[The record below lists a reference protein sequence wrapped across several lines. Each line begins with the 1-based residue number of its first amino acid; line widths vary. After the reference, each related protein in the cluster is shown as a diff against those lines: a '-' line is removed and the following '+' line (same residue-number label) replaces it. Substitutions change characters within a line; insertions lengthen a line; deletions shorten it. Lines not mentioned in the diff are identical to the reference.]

1 MRAKDHSLVFRQL
14 NPGACRTYFVG
25 SEPTKEA
32 ALIDP
37 VLDHVESYLKLLKE
51 EGWALRFV
59 IDTHTHADHLS
70 GGTDLVQRTGA
81 NGSAGGRSRRTL
93 GKPAARGPRF

>member
-1 MRAKDHSLVFRQL
+1 MKTKDRYLVFKQL
-14 NPGACRTYFVG
+14 NPGACRTYLVG

-37 VLDHVESYLKLLKE
+37 VLDHVESYLKLLE
-51 EGWALRFV
+51 DEGWALRYV

-70 GGTDLVQRTGA
+70 GGTDLTKRTGA
-81 NGSAGGRSRRTL
+81 EYAMHKKSGVLARWLSA
-93 GKPAARGPRF
+93 